1 MSNVFRL
8 GYAVLLVG
16 IALLFGFFVK
26 QGQWLETDL
35 RALLPQETR
44 WSAVQIEADRQL
56 ENQLN
61 QQVVALVGNEN
72 PQVAFENAEKIAA
85 YWQTSGLFSQVNS
98 KIQPDLTALSA
109 EIQQLKWATL
119 PKAVRSQLLAN
130 PKAYF
135 QHYAEQ
141 IANPFLQMNL
151 LSLEQDWLGVGR
163 FTLPQSQQLSK
174 MRWNAENGFVYTE
187 QDGVTWVLLNGQL
200 KQADMINAEQG
211 ILTLMT
217 ESRALVAQAKT
228 HFLSTGAALF
238 AAVAKT
244 QAESESTLM
253 SVLGIG
259 LTLALLLSV
268 FRRFRVLWLFLP
280 IALGMLCGVTA
291 TVALLGQVHILTLV
305 IGTSLV
311 GVLIDFPLHWLA
323 SSLSNPNWQAEKA
336 MAAHQSTFLL
346 TLGITLLGYGLLWFT
361 DLPILKQ
368 TALFSAVALV
378 SAILCTILFLP
389 LLFKGA
395 NLRSVIGKENRKFD
409 RLFEMKISSWW
420 LLPLLMFIAVGI
432 YRSQWKDDIR
442 QWVSMPKEMLLE
454 AQQIGE
460 LTGIDLGSQYFLVTA
475 KNDDELLVETEKLS
489 EKLTAL
495 SQPHQALSQWIMS
508 ETEQQSLMKQLQ
520 RITPQ
525 DYAVLAEIG
534 VPTEQ
539 VAQAL
544 QAQIAP
550 ISLSTATQT
559 LLGRGWR
566 SLYLGK
572 MHNGEVAAITKVSN
586 VQNAGNLQQLADNQH
601 IFWQDK
607 RAYLNA
613 AFEQTRNQ
621 AAWLKVLSF
630 VIAGILLWR
639 LFGLKQAAKILVIP
653 FVAILTTIAIFGWFG
668 LPITLFAMFGLLLVS
683 AIGIDYTAYMYSVQ
697 EPLTAKRTAISL
709 AALTTM
715 ISFGLLALS
724 STPAVA
730 SFGLSVTVGVA
741 IAVVLT
747 NRYGLK

>member
-8 GYAVLLVG
+8 GYAVLSVG

>member
-1 MSNVFRL
+1 MRNIFRI
-8 GYAVLLVG
+8 GYAVLLIG

-44 WSAVQIEADRQL
+44 WRAVQIEADRQL

-61 QQVVALVGNEN
+61 QQVVALIGNEN
-72 PQVAFENAEKIAA
+72 PQIAFDSAEKIATR
-85 YWQTSGLFSQVNS
+85 WQTSSLFSQINS

-119 PKAVRSQLLAN
+119 PKNIRSQLLEN
-130 PKAYF
+130 PKGYF

-141 IANPFLQMNL
+141 IANPFLQANL
-151 LSLEQDWLGVGR
+151 LSLEQDWLGLGR

-174 MRWNAENGFVYTE
+174 MHWNAESGFVYTE
-187 QDGVTWVLLNGQL
+187 QDGVTWILLNGQL
-200 KQADMINAEQG
+200 KQADMMNAQQG
-211 ILTLMT
+211 LLALMA
-217 ESRALVAQAKT
+217 ESKSLAAETKT

-253 SVLGIG
+253 SVLGII

-268 FRRFRVLWLFLP
+268 FRRLRVLWLFLP
-280 IALGMLCGVTA
+280 IALGMLCGVTV
-291 TVALLGQVHILTLV
+291 TVALLGQIHILTLV

-323 SSLSNPNWQAEKA
+323 SSLANPNWQAEKT
-336 MAAHQSTFLL
+336 MTAHQSTFLL

-378 SAILCTILFLP
+378 SAILCTMLFLP

-395 NLRSVIGKENRKFD
+395 NLRSAISKEKRKFD
-409 RLFEMKISSWW
+409 RLVEMKISRWW
-420 LLPLLMFIAVGI
+420 LLPMLVFIAVGI

-442 QWVSMPKEMLLE
+442 QWVAMPKEMLRE

-475 KNDDELLVETEKLS
+475 KNDDELLAKTENLS

-508 ETEQQSLMKQLQ
+508 EAEQQSLMKQLQ
-520 RITPQ
+520 SIAPQ

-534 VPTEQ
+534 VPIEQ
-539 VAQAL
+539 ITQAL
-544 QAQIAP
+544 QAKITP
-550 ISLSTATQT
+550 ISLATATQT
-559 LLGRGWR
+559 LLGKGWR

-572 MHNGEVAAITKVSN
+572 IHNGDVAAITKVSQVKN
-586 VQNAGNLQQLADNQH
+586 TESLQQLADNQS

-607 RAYLNA
+607 RAYLNS

-630 VIAGILLWR
+630 ALAGILLWR
-639 LFGLKQAAKILVIP
+639 LFGLKQTTKILAIP
-653 FVAILTTIAIFGWFG
+653 LVAIIATVALFGWLG

-683 AIGIDYTAYMYSVQ
+683 AIGIDYTAYMYSEQ
-697 EPLTAKRTAISL
+697 EPLSAKRTAISL

-730 SFGLSVTVGVA
+730 SFGLSVMVGVA

-747 NRYGLK
+747 YRYGVN

>member
-1 MSNVFRL
+1 MRNVFRI
-8 GYAVLLVG
+8 GYAVLLIG

-44 WSAVQIEADRQL
+44 WRAVQIEADRQL

-61 QQVVALVGNEN
+61 QQVVALIGNEN
-72 PQVAFENAEKIAA
+72 PQIAFDSAEKIASR
-85 YWQTSGLFSQVNS
+85 WQTSGLFSQINS

-119 PKAVRSQLLAN
+119 PKNIRSQLLEN
-130 PKAYF
+130 PKGYF

-141 IANPFLQMNL
+141 IANPFLQANL
-151 LSLEQDWLGVGR
+151 LSLEQDWLGLGR

-174 MRWNAENGFVYTE
+174 MQWNAESGFVYTE

-200 KQADMINAEQG
+200 KQADMMNAQQG
-211 ILTLMT
+211 LLALMA
-217 ESRALVAQAKT
+217 ESKSLAAETKT
-228 HFLSTGAALF
+228 HFFSTGAALF

-253 SVLGIG
+253 SVLGII

-268 FRRFRVLWLFLP
+268 FRRLRVLWLFLP
-280 IALGMLCGVTA
+280 IALGMLCGVTV
-291 TVALLGQVHILTLV
+291 TVALLGQIHILTLV

-323 SSLSNPNWQAEKA
+323 SSLSTPNWQAEKA

-378 SAILCTILFLP
+378 SAILCTMLFLP

-409 RLFEMKISSWW
+409 RLVEMKLSPWW
-420 LLPLLMFIAVGI
+420 LLPLLAFIAVGI

-442 QWVSMPKEMLLE
+442 QWVSMPKEMLLD

-475 KNDDELLVETEKLS
+475 KNDDELLAETEKLS

-544 QAQIAP
+544 QVQIAP

-559 LLGRGWR
+559 LLGKGWQ

-639 LFGLKQAAKILVIP
+639 LFGLKQTTKILAIP
-653 FVAILTTIAIFGWFG
+653 FVAIITTVALFGWLG

-697 EPLTAKRTAISL
+697 EPLSAKRTAISL

-730 SFGLSVTVGVA
+730 SFGLSVMVGVA

-747 NRYGLK
+747 YKNA

>member
-8 GYAVLLVG
+8 GYAVLSVG

-44 WSAVQIEADRQL
+44 WSAVQIEADHQL

-61 QQVVALVGNEN
+61 RQVVALVGNEN

-141 IANPFLQMNL
+141 ITNPFLQTNL

-200 KQADMINAEQG
+200 KQVDMINAEQG

-253 SVLGIG
+253 SALGIG

-378 SAILCTILFLP
+378 SAILCTMLFLP

-395 NLRSVIGKENRKFD
+395 NLRSAISKEKRKFD
-409 RLFEMKISSWW
+409 RLVEMKISRWW
-420 LLPLLMFIAVGI
+420 LLPLLVFIAVGI

-442 QWVSMPKEMLLE
+442 QWVAMPKEMLRE

-475 KNDDELLVETEKLS
+475 KNDDELLAKIEYLS

-559 LLGRGWR
+559 LLGKGWR

-572 MHNGEVAAITKVSN
+572 MLNGEVAAITKVSN

-639 LFGLKQAAKILVIP
+639 LFGLKQTAKILVIP
-653 FVAILTTIAIFGWFG
+653 FIAIMMTIAIFGWLG

>member
-1 MSNVFRL
+1 MRNVFRI
-8 GYAVLLVG
+8 GYAVLLIG

-44 WSAVQIEADRQL
+44 WRAVQIEADRQL

-119 PKAVRSQLLAN
+119 PKTVRSQLLAN

-141 IANPFLQMNL
+141 IANPFLQTNL

-336 MAAHQSTFLL
+336 MATHQSTFLL

-378 SAILCTILFLP
+378 SAILCTMLFLP

-395 NLRSVIGKENRKFD
+395 NLRSAISKEKRKFD
-409 RLFEMKISSWW
+409 RLVEMKISRWW
-420 LLPLLMFIAVGI
+420 LLPLLVFIAVGI

-442 QWVSMPKEMLLE
+442 QWVAMPKEMLRE

-475 KNDDELLVETEKLS
+475 KNDDELLAKTENLS

-508 ETEQQSLMKQLQ
+508 EAEQQSLMKQLQ

-544 QAQIAP
+544 QVQIAP

-559 LLGRGWR
+559 LLGKGWQ

-586 VQNAGNLQQLADNQH
+586 VQNAEGLQQLADNQH

-630 VIAGILLWR
+630 ALAGILLWR
-639 LFGLKQAAKILVIP
+639 LFGLKQTTKILAIP
-653 FVAILTTIAIFGWFG
+653 LVAIITTVALFGWLG

-697 EPLTAKRTAISL
+697 EPLSAKRTAISL

-730 SFGLSVTVGVA
+730 SFGLSVMVGVA

-747 NRYGLK
+747 YRYGVN